1 MIRRGR
7 KNSYRVL
14 RRILMVAAL
23 IYAAYYA
30 YGRWFG
36 FNPEQILENS
46 LLKTQNFEAEVQ
58 EVVSPRYKIKA
69 YLLRDKTNP
78 IVAMSF
84 IFKGAGWSTEA
95 AEQAGISALVEQ
107 LLLSGAGK
115 YDEEQ
120 FADILEDKA
129 ISIGFSSAKDDFS
142 GAVMATKENS
152 TAAFDLLKT
161 VLKNPRFEAS
171 EMSRAKLQLLEALKQ
186 QQEQPGKILSLA
198 FAKEMYANHP
208 YGRNP
213 LGSAKTVKKL
223 VRADLIDFMQ
233 QRFTRE
239 NLIVGVAGDISA
251 NELSHLLDDVFGS
264 LPQSMKIGEVPLV
277 KAEFVARSKDIQL
290 TTAQNIAMFAVL
302 GAARNEPDFYPLYV
316 ANFIF
321 GGSGL
326 NSRLSQAIRENEG
339 LTYSVG
345 TGLGL
350 DDKLPLLVGSYS
362 ATPDNFAR
370 VGQILHRE
378 WKNFAKNG
386 ATSAEVKAAKDYLI
400 ASYNL
405 RFASI
410 ADIAAILAYMQ
421 RDNLGR
427 DFLEKRNEYVDAVTL
442 KQVNDA
448 AAKYFDESKLIQVN
462 IGNFVKNSTEQEAQ

>member
-129 ISIGFSSAKDDFS
+129 ISIGFSSTKDDFS

-277 KAEFVARSKDIQL
+277 KAEFVAKSKDIQL

-302 GAARNEPDFYPLYV
+302 GAARTAPDFYPLYV

-326 NSRLSQAIRENEG
+326 NSRLSQAARENEG
-339 LTYSVG
+339 LTYSIG

-350 DDKLPLLVGSYS
+350 DDKLPLVVGSYS
-362 ATPDNFAR
+362 ATPANFDR
-370 VGQILHRE
+370 VGDILLRE
-378 WKNFAKNG
+378 WRDFAKNG
-386 ATSAEVKAAKDYLI
+386 ATTSEVMAAKDYLI

-427 DFLEKRNEYVDAVTL
+427 DFLEKRNEYVNAVTL
-442 KQVNDA
+442 EQVNDA
-448 AAKYFDESKLIQVN
+448 AAQYFDESKLIQVN
-462 IGNFVKNSTEQEAQ
+462 IGDFMKNSNEQEAQ

>member
-14 RRILMVAAL
+14 RRILLVAAL
-23 IYAAYYA
+23 IYAVYYA

-36 FNPEQILENS
+36 FNPERILENS
-46 LLKTQNFEAEVQ
+46 LLKSQNFEAEVQ

-69 YLLRDKTNP
+69 YLYQDKTNP

-84 IFKGAGWSTEA
+84 IFKGAGWSSEA
-95 AEQAGISALVEQ
+95 VNQAGISALLEQ

-115 YDEEQ
+115 YDEEK
-120 FADILEDKA
+120 FAEILEDKA
-129 ISIGFSSAKDDFS
+129 ITINFSSGKDDFS
-142 GAVMATKENS
+142 GGVLATKENS
-152 TAAFDLLKT
+152 AAAFDLLKT
-161 VLKNPRFEAS
+161 VLRTPRFETQDIN
-171 EMSRAKLQLLEALKQ
+171 RAKLQLLEALKQ
-186 QQEQPGKILSLA
+186 QQEQPGQILSLA
-198 FAKEMYANHP
+198 FAKEIYGTHP

-213 LGSAKTVKKL
+213 LGSAHTVKKL
-223 VRADLIDFMQ
+223 VRADLVDFMQ
-233 QRFTRE
+233 KAFTRE
-239 NLIVGVAGDISA
+239 NLIVGVAGDITT
-251 NELSHLLDDVFGS
+251 NELSHLLDDIFGY
-264 LPQSMKIGEVPLV
+264 LPENMKLNEVSTIGTD
-277 KAEFVARSKDIQL
+277 FVAKNKDIQL

-302 GAARNEPDFYPLYV
+302 GAARTAPDFYPLYV

-326 NSRLSQAIRENEG
+326 NSRLSQAARENEG
-339 LTYSVG
+339 LTYSIG

-350 DDKLPLLVGSYS
+350 DDKLPLVVGSYS
-362 ATPDNFAR
+362 ATPANFDR
-370 VGQILHRE
+370 VGDILLRE
-378 WKNFAKNG
+378 WRDFAKNG
-386 ATSAEVKAAKDYLI
+386 ATTSEVMAAKDYLI

-427 DFLEKRNEYVDAVTL
+427 DFLEKRNEYVNAVTL
-442 KQVNDA
+442 EQVNDA
-448 AAKYFDESKLIQVN
+448 AAQYFDESKLIQVN
-462 IGNFVKNSTEQEAQ
+462 IGDFMKNSNEQEAQ